1 MTSWTISFDAWEQE
15 VAEEEHRS
23 LGMSGD
29 NQLGIKP
36 IALTADAGSPSLLE
50 VGLGLANSHTT
61 EFSVK
66 RNYKGHPMVLFIAV

>member
-1 MTSWTISFDAWEQE
+1 
-15 VAEEEHRS
+15 
-23 LGMSGD
+23 MSGD
-29 NQLGIKP
+29 NQLAIKP

-66 RNYKGHPMVLFIAV
+66 RNYKGHPMALFIAV